1 MIIINIFVVA
11 SDLLST
17 VARLSQGLMPL
28 EKDGKTPPMNPFIPA
43 AKGKQPPGLLNSC
56 TTAAART
63 ASQKQGFVVSP
74 QTKTT
79 NEGSGTEASSEADDD
94 TVARDSSIVEG

>member
-1 MIIINIFVVA
+1 MFILA

-28 EKDGKTPPMNPFIPA
+28 DKSAGSDSKTPPINPFIPA
-43 AKGKQPPGLLNSC
+43 AKGKQPAGLLNSC

-63 ASQKQGFVVSP
+63 AAQKQGFTVPP
-74 QTKTT
+74 QTKMG
-79 NEGSGTEASSEADDD
+79 NDGSGTEASSESGE
-94 TVARDSSIVEG
+94 VMLNESSNMEGE